1 VKRAFDKACLA
12 DVRADH
18 PGEVVFELQTG
29 AEARLMNMPASD
41 RQIEVIPGV
50 VFPVD
55 MLDGACI
62 AIHRTAPTT

>member
-1 VKRAFDKACLA
+1 VKRTFDRACLA

-29 AEARLMNMPASD
+29 ADARLVTMPSSD

-50 VFPVD
+50 MFPVD

-62 AIHRTAPTT
+62 AIHRTVPTT